1 MSSLRIAVVGA
12 GNMGAGIAQ
21 KFATEGAEVTMVDLS
36 EEALERGLSGIR
48 TLLEQGVER
57 RVFRPE
63 QAEQILSRLRTTTN
77 YADLAGCDL
86 VVEAVFENLAVK
98 RDVFSKLD
106 KVTGPET
113 ILATNTSSFRVT
125 QLQDDLKHPERL
137 VGLHYFFHPAK
148 NRLVEVI
155 PGDRTDDKSLQRA
168 WALMNATGKTAIPSA
183 DGCGFIVNRFFV
195 PWVNE
200 GVRLLA
206 EGYGT
211 PGEIDR
217 AARDAFRVGMGP
229 FQLMNV
235 TGVPISLHAATTLGQ
250 AFGSFYEPCERL
262 REQVETGAD
271 WDVDMDAEPR
281 NQEVIANR
289 LRAAAW
295 LSAGELVDEGI
306 GSVTDTDIG
315 ARVGLRW
322 PLGPFEMAHKV
333 GLGAVREITSNLA
346 QTWERKLPAV
356 FSDHVKLAT
365 STVSYAV
372 NNGVATITLN
382 RPDKLNA
389 LAPDLVADLEQA
401 FENAQND
408 DDVRGIVLTGSGK
421 AFGAGADLKFFVKAY
436 DAGELAPVR
445 AFTERGARLFGAI
458 DNSKKRVV
466 ALVDGLSLGGGTE
479 LLLCADVI
487 VATDRAAFGFPE
499 TGLGI
504 YPGLG
509 GTQRATRRVGRSL
522 ARWLIY
528 TGKIIDGRK
537 AVSIGFA
544 DLLVGRME
552 GPKVASALACADPS
566 ELPQANSPRDSTLG
580 QMAERLFGDNVHH
593 TWLSG
598 SGPDVEDD
606 ALASSQK
613 AISRK
618 APIALKVA
626 GELIALGSYGEP
638 NVKGLEA
645 ELARLEDVFA
655 THDAEEGIRALVGR
669 RRPTFQGS

>member
-36 EEALERGLSGIR
+36 EQALERGLAGIR
-48 TLLEQGVER
+48 SLLEQGVER

-63 QAEQILSRLRTTTN
+63 QAEQILGRLRTTTN

-106 KVTGPET
+106 KATGPET

-125 QLQDDLKHPERL
+125 ELQDDLKHPERL

-155 PGDRTDDKSLQRA
+155 PGDRTDEKSLQRA
-168 WALMNATGKTAIPSA
+168 WELMNATGKTAIPSA

-217 AARDAFRVGMGP
+217 VARDAFRVGMGP

-250 AFGSFYEPCERL
+250 AFGSFYEPSDRL

-346 QTWERKLPAV
+346 QSWNRKLPAV

-365 STVSYAV
+365 SAVSYAV
-372 NNGVATITLN
+372 KNGVATITLN

-401 FENAQND
+401 FETAQKD
-408 DDVRGIVLTGSGK
+408 DGVRGIVLTGSGK

-544 DLLVGRME
+544 DLLVGRLE
-552 GPKVASALACADPS
+552 GAKVASALACADPS
-566 ELPQANSPRDSTLG
+566 ELPQANSPMGSTLG
-580 QMAERLFGDNVHH
+580 QMAERLFGDDVHDA
-593 TWLSG
+593 WLSG

-606 ALASSQK
+606 ALASSKK

-618 APIALKVA
+618 APIALKLA

-638 NVKGLEA
+638 NTKGLEA

-655 THDAEEGIRALVGR
+655 TDDAEEGIRALVGR
-669 RRPTFQGS
+669 RRPVFKGC